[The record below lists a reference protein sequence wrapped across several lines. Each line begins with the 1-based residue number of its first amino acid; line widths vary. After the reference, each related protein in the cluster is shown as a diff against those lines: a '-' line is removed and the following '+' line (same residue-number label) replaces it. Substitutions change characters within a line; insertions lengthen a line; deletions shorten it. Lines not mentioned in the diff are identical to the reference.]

1 MKMPLSYSNIHARRV
16 GGCIL
21 CAAMLTIVAC
31 ARVST
36 QPQPQPSGDIYERS
50 TLRLAKPPEQAAACL
65 VEHAR
70 SAGQSAE
77 VVPLYGVESVAV
89 TIKTSS
95 TGDVRAVLSLMRA
108 DAGTS
113 AAVTTFKDGIA
124 DRADFLSRLVQGC

>member
-1 MKMPLSYSNIHARRV
+1 MKMSLSYSNIHARRV

-21 CAAMLTIVAC
+21 SAAMLTIVAC

-36 QPQPQPSGDIYERS
+36 QPQPSGDIYERS

-77 VVPLYGVESVAV
+77 VVPLYGMESLAV

-108 DAGTS
+108 DAGTR

-124 DRADFLSRLVQGC
+124 DRADFMSQLIQGC

>member
-1 MKMPLSYSNIHARRV
+1 MKMLSTYSNIHARRV
-16 GGCIL
+16 AGCVLAAVIL
-21 CAAMLTIVAC
+21 TLVAC
-31 ARVST
+31 ARVSA
-36 QPQPQPSGDIYERS
+36 QPQPSGDIHERS
-50 TLRLAKPPEQAAACL
+50 TLRLSKPPEQAAACL

-77 VVPLYGVESVAV
+77 VVPLYGVEAVAV

-95 TGDVRAVLSLMRA
+95 TGDVRAVLSLMPA

-124 DRADFLSRLVQGC
+124 DRADFMSQLIQGC

>member
-1 MKMPLSYSNIHARRV
+1 
-16 GGCIL
+16 
-21 CAAMLTIVAC
+21 MLTAAGC
-31 ARVST
+31 THVSAQT
-36 QPQPQPSGDIYERS
+36 PSGDIYERS

-65 VEHAR
+65 AEHAR

-77 VVPLYGVESVAV
+77 VVPLYGMESVAV
-89 TIKTSS
+89 TIRTSS

-124 DRADFLSRLVQGC
+124 DRADYVSRLVQGC